1 MSNRRKFLLSSSAAA
16 TLPALAATLAGC
28 PCAMAADSISSDAE
42 LTRQMLGKLSV
53 ELNDPVTARI
63 EVPYL
68 DDIFFNWELP
78 LIPAAQINAIV
89 ANSFG
94 DRPAAAS
101 SLSSLPAPGP
111 VNEEIADAVHQL
123 YQLKP
128 VMVYA
133 QSEVAS
139 VLTSKYQMNST
150 NLQSVSPPTVASNG
164 TISYPALT
172 DVASAIVALKGSAA
186 ALGSVAVVTH
196 RDQAKRAIQTSKT
209 SGMNAYAA
217 QGIALPIDYDPQASQ
232 PANRRRDL
240 YLLSDM
246 TNQFATLRAKLIAQQ
261 YPNG

>member
-1 MSNRRKFLLSSSAAA
+1 MSNRRKFLLSSSAAVA
-16 TLPALAATLAGC
+16 LPALAVTLAGSSR
-28 PCAMAADSISSDAE
+28 AMAADSIVSDAE

-53 ELNDPVTARI
+53 ELNDPATAKV

-68 DDIFFNWELP
+68 DDIFFSWDLP
-78 LIPAAQINAIV
+78 SIAAAQINAIV
-89 ANSFG
+89 AYGFG
-94 DRPAAAS
+94 DRPATTSGQSA
-101 SLSSLPAPGP
+101 LPVPGP
-111 VNEEIADAVHQL
+111 INEAIADAVHQL

-150 NLQSVSPPTVASNG
+150 NLQAVSPPTVASNG

-186 ALGSVAVVTH
+186 ALGTVAVVTH
-196 RDQAKRAIQTSKT
+196 RDQAKRAIQTSKA
-209 SGMNAYAA
+209 SGMSAYAA
-217 QGIALPIDYDPQASQ
+217 QGIPLPVSYDAQASQ
-232 PANRRRDL
+232 PAYRRRDL

-246 TNQFATLRAKLIAQQ
+246 TSQFATLRANLIAQQ

>member
-1 MSNRRKFLLSSSAAA
+1 MSNRRKFLISSSAAA
-16 TLPALAATLAGC
+16 ALPALATTLVGNAR
-28 PCAMAADSISSDAE
+28 AMAADSVPSDAE
-42 LTRQMLGKLSV
+42 LIRQMLGKLSV
-53 ELNDPVTARI
+53 ELNDPATARI

-68 DDIFFNWELP
+68 DDIFFNWDLP

-89 ANSFG
+89 AYGFG

-101 SLSSLPAPGP
+101 SQSTLPAPGP
-111 VNEEIADAVHQL
+111 INEEIADTVHQL

-128 VMVYA
+128 VTVYA

-139 VLTSKYQMNST
+139 VLTSKYQMNSM
-150 NLQSVSPPTVASNG
+150 NLQSVSPPTVASGG

-186 ALGSVAVVTH
+186 ALGTVAVVTH
-196 RDQAKRAIQTSKT
+196 RDQAKRAIQASKA

-217 QGIALPIDYDPQASQ
+217 QSIALPVDYDTQASQ
-232 PANRRRDL
+232 AANRRRDL

-246 TNQFATLRAKLIAQQ
+246 TNQFATLRANLIAQQ

>member
-16 TLPALAATLAGC
+16 ALPALVATFVSS
-28 PCAMAADSISSDAE
+28 PRAMAADSVPSDIE

-53 ELNDPVTARI
+53 ELNDPAIARI

-68 DDIFFNWELP
+68 DDIFFNWDLP
-78 LIPAAQINAIV
+78 LIPAAQVNAIV
-89 ANSFG
+89 AYGFG
-94 DRPAAAS
+94 DRPATAS
-101 SLSSLPAPGP
+101 SQSTLPVPGP
-111 VNEEIADAVHQL
+111 INEEIADAVHQV

-150 NLQSVSPPTVASNG
+150 NLQSVSPPSFTSNG
-164 TISYPALT
+164 TISYPALI

-186 ALGSVAVVTH
+186 ALGTVAVVTH
-196 RDQAKRAIQTSKT
+196 HDQAKRAIQTSKA
-209 SGMNAYAA
+209 SGMNAYVP
-217 QGIALPIDYDPQASQ
+217 QGIALPVDYDAQASQ

-246 TNQFATLRAKLIAQQ
+246 TNQFATLRANLIALQ